1 MMEESRGTARHIDI
15 AVRIWYSIV
24 ALRMRGYLFLINWIW
39 GRTGFDGDG
48 ETGRSEPWIL
58 GPRKKPGT
66 LNTNAKNE
74 NFALAA

>member
-1 MMEESRGTARHIDI
+1 MDDAASRRIDMET
-15 AVRIWYSIV
+15 RICYSIV
-24 ALRMRGYLFLINWIW
+24 ALPVEWWGCLFLANWIW

-48 ETGRSEPWIL
+48 ETGGSEPWTP